1 MSTRPSKRT
10 SGPRQRRRSH
20 EAARATPTEPTAA
33 GAAAMV
39 DATTPARPAMTDHE
53 HFVAEL
59 PRFSA
64 PMDFR
69 NSSAVVD
76 ERINQLAATVVE
88 RREQQ
93 VAAANYLY
101 SVGPMSIEPRP
112 VTTVVATASDQPVDR
127 PLRRPLWGNC

>member
-1 MSTRPSKRT
+1 
-10 SGPRQRRRSH
+10 
-20 EAARATPTEPTAA
+20 
-33 GAAAMV
+33 MV

-112 VTTVVATASDQPVDR
+112 VTTVVATASDQPDR

>member
-1 MSTRPSKRT
+1 
-10 SGPRQRRRSH
+10 
-20 EAARATPTEPTAA
+20 
-33 GAAAMV
+33 
-39 DATTPARPAMTDHE
+39 
-53 HFVAEL
+53 
-59 PRFSA
+59 
-64 PMDFR
+64 
-69 NSSAVVD
+69 
-76 ERINQLAATVVE
+76 VVE